1 MVNRSSGGG
10 PTPRGSG
17 VRVLICDDHVVF
29 AEAFALLL
37 RRRGFDVVTCV
48 DPIDAHDI
56 VREHPVDVC
65 LMDFSFPSGVDGI
78 EATRRLRSEHPAL
91 AVVMLTGAARDDVSQ
106 AAGTAGASGFVSKTA
121 GADVVIDS
129 ILRVNAGT
137 GFFAESSETRQPRAK
152 RADAGDLCLA
162 SLTSREAEVLAR
174 MVSGENAG
182 VIAMNLGISYAT
194 ARTHVQRVLVKL
206 GAHSVVE
213 AVAIAARQGLRPSR
227 ALAGAPG

>member
-1 MVNRSSGGG
+1 MTRSPGD
-10 PTPRGSG
+10 PPAPPGSG

-29 AEAFALLL
+29 AEAFARLL

-48 DPIDAHDI
+48 DPIDADDL
-56 VREHPVDVC
+56 VRQHPVDVC
-65 LMDFSFPSGVDGI
+65 LMDFTFPSGADALEV
-78 EATRRLRSEHPAL
+78 TRRLRSEHPAL
-91 AVVMLTGAARDDVSQ
+91 AVVLLTGAAREDISH
-106 AAGTAGASGFVSKTA
+106 AAESAGASGFVSKTA
-121 GADVVIDS
+121 GADVVVDS
-129 ILRVNAGT
+129 ILRANAGS
-137 GFFAESSETRQPRAK
+137 GFFAESSERREGHARRTE
-152 RADAGDLCLA
+152 AGDLCLA

>member
-1 MVNRSSGGG
+1 VTSHGGG
-10 PTPRGSG
+10 AARPGSG
-17 VRVLICDDHVVF
+17 VRVLVCDDHVVF

-37 RRRGFDVVTCV
+37 RRRGFDVETCV
-48 DPIDAHDI
+48 DPIDVGDL

-65 LMDFSFPSGVDGI
+65 LMDFTFPNGVDGL

-91 AVVMLTGAARDDVSQ
+91 AVVLLTGAARDDICQ
-106 AAGTAGASGFVSKTA
+106 AAGSAGASGFVSKTA
-121 GADVVIDS
+121 GADVVVDS
-129 ILRVNAGT
+129 ILRAKAGT
-137 GFFAESSETRQPRAK
+137 GFFAESSERGEARAR
-152 RADAGDLCLA
+152 RADAGDVCLA

-174 MVSGENAG
+174 MVSGESAG
-182 VIAMNLGISYAT
+182 VIALNLGISYAT

-227 ALAGAPG
+227 AMAGAPG